1 MHWMRGRSWRRG
13 LLFAAW
19 WGLVGCADPSDG
31 GTSSAAGGTSS
42 AEGGTSSATADGTAT
57 ASSSAET
64 SGTTG
69 DIGDPLAPCEDPQPI
84 LQLDVD
90 PPIASGFVTCADGRT
105 VRDVG
110 TTCDSPVAPGD
121 CTLEPE
127 VGSCTSDADC
137 GVAGACVTMSGGP
150 GQSCGCVTAC
160 VTDDDCGDGYAC
172 ACAGVL
178 GRSTCIPAVC
188 RTNADCGDGL
198 CRFVTHRTSCD
209 GAPRLACTSAADT
222 CVFDEACENYDEAC
236 YPGDGIF
243 ECVAEDCA

>member
-1 MHWMRGRSWRRG
+1 MHCMLGSSWRRG
-13 LLFAAW
+13 VLLAAW
-19 WGLVGCADPSDG
+19 WGLVGCAEPSD
-31 GTSSAAGGTSS
+31 GGTSS
-42 AEGGTSSATADGTAT
+42 AEGGTSSATADGTAS
-57 ASSSAET
+57 ASSSAEM

-69 DIGDPLAPCEDPQPI
+69 DVGDPLAPCEDPQPI

-105 VRDVG
+105 VRDVA

-121 CTLEPE
+121 CALEPE
-127 VGSCTSDADC
+127 VGSCTDDADC
-137 GVAGACVTMSGGP
+137 GAAGACVTMSGGP

-178 GRSTCIPAVC
+178 GRSTCIAAAC

-222 CVFDEACENYDEAC
+222 CVFDEACESYDEAC